1 MCACAVSLTLCTA
14 RVFSFDYLVDRPARV
29 EPAGERGAGR
39 PIVPEDRDGSRE
51 GDVRGGVVDE
61 RDGGGGFEGRGS
73 FDERDARDASEERDT
88 AGAREPVVDER
99 ERDVADDYDA
109 RDRRPVDDRE
119 RDERPVEDPPTPLE
133 TADYGD
139 YYG

>member
-1 MCACAVSLTLCTA
+1 M
-14 RVFSFDYLVDRPARV
+14 FSFDYLVYRLARV
-29 EPAGERGAGR
+29 EPAGEGGAGR
-39 PIVPEDRDGSRE
+39 PIVPEDRDGSWER
-51 GDVRGGVVDE
+51 DVRGDIVDE
-61 RDGGGGFEGRGS
+61 RDGGGSIEGRGS
-73 FDERDARDASEERDT
+73 FDERDAWDASEERDT

-109 RDRRPVDDRE
+109 RERRPVDDRE
-119 RDERPVEDPPTPLE
+119 RDERPVDPPTPLE